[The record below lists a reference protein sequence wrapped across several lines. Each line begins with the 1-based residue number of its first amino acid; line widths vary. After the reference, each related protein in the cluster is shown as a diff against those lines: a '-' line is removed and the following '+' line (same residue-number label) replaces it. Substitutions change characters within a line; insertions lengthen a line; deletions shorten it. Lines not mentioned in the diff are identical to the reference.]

1 MRRIIICILMVF
13 MLVGCDRIGQNITK
27 VDVQVLDKHTV
38 RKTITFPG
46 IVQSANIDTIVITD
60 IEDCPVK
67 DINVRVGDLVEAG
80 EVICVLDTQGRE
92 LADNQSKE
100 IIATQSGVIS
110 NIFAVK
116 GLCPTDGMILSITN
130 MDKLCAEVWIGEE
143 EIYQIQE
150 GLVATIS
157 SVGVNE
163 IESFGNIENVSQL
176 KEEEGFRTI
185 VSLER
190 NTLFKIGMD
199 IQVKIEIDV
208 WENVLAVEKTALQN
222 DGDRYYVLVANKL
235 QEELY
240 LLEKREIYSLSEGD
254 SLIAIDL
261 GDVEQGEYVVTDVIE
276 CHEDDE
282 VLINITK
289 DK

>member
-1 MRRIIICILMVF
+1 MRRIIISILMVF

-46 IVQSANIDTIVITD
+46 IVQSANVDTIVITD

-80 EVICVLDTQGRE
+80 EVICVLDTQGRK

-116 GLCPTDGMILSITN
+116 GLCPNDGMILSITN

-190 NTLFKIGMD
+190 NNLFKIGMD

-208 WENVLAVEKTALQN
+208 WENVLAIEKTALQN
-222 DGDRYYVLVANKL
+222 DGDSYYVLVANKL

-240 LLEKREIYSLSEGD
+240 LLEKREIYSLLEGD